1 MIVLYSGT
9 PGSGKSLDSAR
20 TIYNWCRRG
29 APVLVNFPVNVDN
42 IRTRRKKDVR
52 FISNADLNPDLLVQI
67 SKDHFAGRPMKEDSI
82 LLIIDEAQLL
92 FNARDWSAKGRDRWN
107 WFFTMHR
114 HFGYFIILCAQF
126 DRMLDRQV
134 RCLIEYEYIH
144 RKVKNMGWR
153 GWLLSCLMLSPVNL
167 FVKVKMWYPMKE
179 KVGSEFFK
187 ASPKYRKLYD
197 TYQMI
202 EAPGSR
208 TDGGTGDPAGSVPG
222 DSVNGMITDER
233 NGDLIGSKV
242 NKGNIISLPVALPED
257 STEIPDQDIEKGG
270 IVI

>member
-9 PGSGKSLDSAR
+9 PGSGKSLDCAR

-29 APVLVNFPVNVDN
+29 APVICNFPVNVGN
-42 IRTRRKKDVR
+42 IRLRRKKDIR
-52 FISNADLNPDLLVQI
+52 FVSNQELTPDYLV
-67 SKDHFAGRPMKEDSI
+67 SVAKEHFSGKRIKEDSI
-82 LLIIDEAQLL
+82 LLIVDEAQLM
-92 FNARDWSAKGRDRWN
+92 FNARDWNAAGRDRWN

-153 GWLLSCLMLSPVNL
+153 GYLLSCLMLSPFNL
-167 FVKVKMWYPMKE
+167 FVKVKVWYPMKE

-187 ASPKYRKLYD
+187 ATPKYYRIYD
-197 TYQMI
+197 TFELI
-202 EAPGSR
+202 EAPGAR
-208 TDGGTGDPAGSVPG
+208 TGG
-222 DSVNGMITDER
+222 DSGAPPGSAAGGWMTGKEEGKRKEEVGDE
-233 NGDLIGSKV
+233 
-242 NKGNIISLPVALPED
+242 
-257 STEIPDQDIEKGG
+257 EINQKDEKP
-270 IVI
+270 IFRDEERAS

>member
-29 APVLVNFPVNVDN
+29 APIICNFPVNADS
-42 IRTRRKKDVR
+42 IRIRRKKDIR
-52 FISNADLNPDLLVQI
+52 FVSNDDLSPDLLVKI
-67 SKDHFAGRPMKEDSI
+67 SREYFDGRPMKEDSI

-114 HFGYFIILCAQF
+114 HFGYMIILCAQF

-167 FVKVKMWYPMKE
+167 FVKVKVWYPMKE

-187 ASPKYRKLYD
+187 ASPKYRRLYD
-197 TYQMI
+197 TYQML
-202 EAPGSR
+202 EAPVAQIGGAKGSPASCAIGASVSDKFEKCR
-208 TDGGTGDPAGSVPG
+208 DGEVIKENE
-222 DSVNGMITDER
+222 VIEHEE
-233 NGDLIGSKV
+233 KV
-242 NKGNIISLPVALPED
+242 S
-257 STEIPDQDIEKGG
+257 
-270 IVI
+270 

>member
-9 PGSGKSLDSAR
+9 PGSGKSLDCAR

-29 APVLVNFPVNVDN
+29 APIICNFPVNADN
-42 IRTRRKKDVR
+42 IKLKKKKDIR
-52 FISNADLNPDLLVQI
+52 FIGNDDLDPDLLVSI
-67 SKDHFAGRPMKEDSI
+67 AREHFSGKPIKEDSI

-92 FNARDWSAKGRDRWN
+92 FNAREWSSKGRARWN

-153 GWLLSCLMLSPVNL
+153 GWLLSFLFLSPFRPL
-167 FVKVKMWYPMKE
+167 FVKIKIWYPMKE
-179 KVGSEFFK
+179 KVDSDFYK
-187 ASPKYRKLYD
+187 ASPRFYRIYD
-197 TYQMI
+197 TYQLI
-202 EAPGSR
+202 DAPGSNAR
-208 TDGGTGDPAGSVPG
+208 ISGGPGSPRSSALEPG
-222 DSVNGMITDER
+222 VKESNSVINSNKKELDSIERICKDEE
-233 NGDLIGSKV
+233 KV
-242 NKGNIISLPVALPED
+242 S
-257 STEIPDQDIEKGG
+257 
-270 IVI
+270 